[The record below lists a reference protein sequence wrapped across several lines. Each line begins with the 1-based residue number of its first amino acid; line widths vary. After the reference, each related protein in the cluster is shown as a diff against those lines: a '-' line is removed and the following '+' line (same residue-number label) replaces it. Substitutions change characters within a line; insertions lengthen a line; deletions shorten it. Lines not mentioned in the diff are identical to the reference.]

1 MNPKRIFYLDS
12 INGDDARE
20 GLAPET
26 AWRSLERANEQ
37 EFQPGDALYLKRGG
51 SWHGMLHP
59 KGSGSAECPVTVDA
73 YGDRQEE
80 NGGAAPIIHGDGAYA
95 AVYLEG

>member
-26 AWRSLERANEQ
+26 AWRSLERANGQ

-73 YGDRQEE
+73 YETGRKKME
-80 NGGAAPIIHGDGAYA
+80 APLPSSMETVRMRPSIWR
-95 AVYLEG
+95 V